1 MIELRAADLGW
12 SVAAPVLADVSAA
25 AARATVTA
33 VIGPNAAGKSTLLR
47 SMLGAI
53 RPLRGRVLVDGR
65 DVSALGGRAL
75 AERIA
80 WVPQRGMVATGLSA
94 EEIVG
99 LGRFALPPDR
109 GAVRAALSAVGL
121 DDRRAQ
127 PFRELS
133 MGQQQ
138 RVLLARA
145 LAQHRPGGVLL
156 LDEPTA
162 ALDLR
167 WAPRVL
173 SLLAALARDGATV
186 LVALHDLAQVAA
198 VADTVWLV
206 ADGRL
211 TARGP
216 CDEVLTPSIL
226 EQAFGV
232 PFAMV
237 DIPSPRVAV
246 DGRGDRADPFSAG
259 GATADGPGLRV
270 PIALMPV
277 ATGRSWPAP
286 GASPGSAS
294 RTIVPP

>member
-12 SVAAPVLADVSAA
+12 SAAAPVLADVSAA
-25 AARATVTA
+25 AARASVTA
-33 VIGPNAAGKSTLLR
+33 IIGPNASGKSTLLR
-47 SMLGAI
+47 SVLGAI
-53 RPLRGRVLVDGR
+53 RPLRGRVLIDGR
-65 DVSALGGRAL
+65 DVSALAGRAL

-109 GAVRAALSAVGL
+109 RAVRAALSAVGL
-121 DDRRAQ
+121 DDRRGQ

-211 TARGP
+211 MARGP
-216 CDEVLTPSIL
+216 CDQVLAPSIL

-237 DIPSPRVAV
+237 DLPSPRAAV
-246 DGRGDRADPFSAG
+246 DVGGDQGDTLRAGA
-259 GATADGPGLRV
+259 ATADGPGLRV

-277 ATGRSWPAP
+277 AAGRSCPAP

-294 RTIVPP
+294 RTIAPP